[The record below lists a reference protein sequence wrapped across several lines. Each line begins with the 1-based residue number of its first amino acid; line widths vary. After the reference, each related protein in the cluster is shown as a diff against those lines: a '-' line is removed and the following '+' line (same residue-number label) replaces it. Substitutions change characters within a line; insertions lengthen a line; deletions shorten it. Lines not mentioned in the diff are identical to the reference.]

1 MANNAERHEQ
11 LMQQM
16 ANLTASLGG
25 LTNLNPL
32 LAQQQQ
38 TNAELSS
45 LSTHLG
51 GVAARID
58 ALVAAGGAPP
68 PGGALGS
75 TPAGGVPPTV
85 PDGADYPSKPNP
97 PDHSDLLRY
106 EKHVQDHIQKN
117 RYMEEYDRRRQMEAL
132 EDMFNTPYIL
142 EARRFANYDAYCR
155 QSNYVFNEMEK
166 WILEQRALHTNWR
179 SHGGSP

>member
-16 ANLTASLGG
+16 VNLTASLGG

-51 GVAARID
+51 GVLAIPVG
-58 ALVAAGGAPP
+58 VANTLPVTGS
-68 PGGALGS
+68 ALGLGS
-75 TPAGGVPPTV
+75 SLV
-85 PDGADYPSKPNP
+85 S
-97 PDHSDLLRY
+97 
-106 EKHVQDHIQKN
+106 
-117 RYMEEYDRRRQMEAL
+117 
-132 EDMFNTPYIL
+132 
-142 EARRFANYDAYCR
+142 
-155 QSNYVFNEMEK
+155 
-166 WILEQRALHTNWR
+166 ALHDTTSITDSFT
-179 SHGGSP
+179 SHHKSLGPLHPPVEIRPRPSTITRWTSRGRRGRMDDNNNKGKEGKGDGTE

>member
-1 MANNAERHEQ
+1 MANAGERHEQ

-16 ANLTASLGG
+16 AALTASLGG

-58 ALVAAGGAPP
+58 ALVAAGGVPP
-68 PGGALGS
+68 PSGVAGTAA
-75 TPAGGVPPTV
+75 AGGVTPTV
-85 PDGADYPSKPNP
+85 PLWSRFGFFCFR
-97 PDHSDLLRY
+97 LRLGD
-106 EKHVQDHIQKN
+106 VI
-117 RYMEEYDRRRQMEAL
+117 A
-132 EDMFNTPYIL
+132 
-142 EARRFANYDAYCR
+142 FAVT
-155 QSNYVFNEMEK
+155 SS
-166 WILEQRALHTNWR
+166 RAWQPASSLTTHR
-179 SHGGSP
+179 

>member
-58 ALVAAGGAPP
+58 ALVAAGGVPP
-68 PGGALGS
+68 PSGVAGTAA
-75 TPAGGVPPTV
+75 AGGVTPTV

-106 EKHVQDHIQKN
+106 EKRK
-117 RYMEEYDRRRQMEAL
+117 RRVATLFPCVLCAL
-132 EDMFNTPYIL
+132 ALLCNAVSVGRSFWRIL
-142 EARRFANYDAYCR
+142 
-155 QSNYVFNEMEK
+155 VM
-166 WILEQRALHTNWR
+166 
-179 SHGGSP
+179 SPE

>member
-16 ANLTASLGG
+16 AALTASLGG

-58 ALVAAGGAPP
+58 ALVAAGGATP
-68 PGGALGS
+68 PGGA
-75 TPAGGVPPTV
+75 PCA
-85 PDGADYPSKPNP
+85 
-97 PDHSDLLRY
+97 
-106 EKHVQDHIQKN
+106 
-117 RYMEEYDRRRQMEAL
+117 RRQP
-132 EDMFNTPYIL
+132 NTCT
-142 EARRFANYDAYCR
+142 AVTNFRRL
-155 QSNYVFNEMEK
+155 SS
-166 WILEQRALHTNWR
+166 T
-179 SHGGSP
+179 

>member
-58 ALVAAGGAPP
+58 ALVAAGGVPP
-68 PGGALGS
+68 PSGVAGTAAAGRGVGID
-75 TPAGGVPPTV
+75 TP
-85 PDGADYPSKPNP
+85 
-97 PDHSDLLRY
+97 
-106 EKHVQDHIQKN
+106 
-117 RYMEEYDRRRQMEAL
+117 RRRSAIR
-132 EDMFNTPYIL
+132 T
-142 EARRFANYDAYCR
+142 RRR
-155 QSNYVFNEMEK
+155 RLPIETKS
-166 WILEQRALHTNWR
+166 
-179 SHGGSP
+179 S

>member
-58 ALVAAGGAPP
+58 ALVAAGGVPP
-68 PGGALGS
+68 PSGVAGTAA
-75 TPAGGVPPTV
+75 AGGVPPTV
-85 PDGADYPSKPNP
+85 PDGAD
-97 PDHSDLLRY
+97 
-106 EKHVQDHIQKN
+106 
-117 RYMEEYDRRRQMEAL
+117 
-132 EDMFNTPYIL
+132 
-142 EARRFANYDAYCR
+142 
-155 QSNYVFNEMEK
+155 
-166 WILEQRALHTNWR
+166 
-179 SHGGSP
+179 